1 MIVVEFVVD
10 FEVNLDGVA
19 AMMDDHEVVELEV
32 VAAVERG
39 WLANY
44 SALVGSDLGNL
55 PEPGHLLFTGGSE
68 FCPMR

>member
-1 MIVVEFVVD
+1 MVLIVVEFVVD

-44 SALVGSDLGNL
+44 SALVGSDW
-55 PEPGHLLFTGGSE
+55 FS
-68 FCPMR
+68 

>member
-1 MIVVEFVVD
+1 MVVIVVEFVAD

-44 SALVGSDLGNL
+44 SALVGSDW
-55 PEPGHLLFTGGSE
+55 FA
-68 FCPMR
+68 